1 MTDEFVKHDF
11 HLVLASSLK
20 TDVVYISK
28 NDAPEQPLVSR
39 LEMNAVFILQNVSIR
54 KHDTPDQPLAS
65 RLETNAVFIFRNN
78 ATAL

>member
-1 MTDEFVKHDF
+1 MNDEFVKHDF

-39 LEMNAVFILQNVSIR
+39 LEMNAVFILRNISFR

>member
-39 LEMNAVFILQNVSIR
+39 LEMNAVFILRNVSIR

-65 RLETNAVFIFRNN
+65 RLETNVVFIFQNN
-78 ATAL
+78 TTAL